1 MQNNAV
7 ENGNTIKIHYKGYLD
22 TGDEFDNSERRGEP
36 FQFIVGSKSVI
47 PGFST
52 SVLGMTPGEKRTVKI
67 NCNDAYGTRVEEAVR
82 TVDKTDFPADFQFE
96 ENLVVT
102 GNQSNGQPFQ
112 AVIKEVTE
120 KQVTL
125 DFNHPLAGKD
135 LNFDIEL
142 IEITE

>member
-1 MQNNAV
+1 MQNNTV

-22 TGDEFDNSERRGEP
+22 TGDEFDNSQRRGEA

-52 SVLGMTPGEKRTVKI
+52 SVLGMTIGEKRTVKI
-67 NCNDAYGTRVEEAVR
+67 NCNDAYGIRVEEAVR

-96 ENLVVT
+96 ENSVVT